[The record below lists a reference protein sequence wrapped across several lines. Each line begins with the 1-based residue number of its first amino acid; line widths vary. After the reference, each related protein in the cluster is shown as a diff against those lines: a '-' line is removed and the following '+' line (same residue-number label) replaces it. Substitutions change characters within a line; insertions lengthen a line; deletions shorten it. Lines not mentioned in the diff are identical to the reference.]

1 MAIMRTECAR
11 EQDVLDA
18 VAAGRWDAE
27 LRAHIESCA
36 ICQDVRTV
44 VAAMSEE
51 RDAAW
56 EEPSVAPASV
66 VWWRAKMRAR
76 EEATRAA
83 TRPIVVA
90 QAMAITCL
98 LALAVALVPLA
109 LPWIRSGVAAAAD
122 LAAWLTPRAEAV
134 STAFRFVTGTAL
146 PILPFAVASI
156 LLAPILLYYATE
168 VRPGLQPGR
177 DRP

>member
-27 LRAHIESCA
+27 LQAHLESCE

-44 VAAMSEE
+44 LVPLSEE

-56 EEPSVAPASV
+56 EESSVPPASV
-66 VWWRAKMRAR
+66 VWWRSQIRAR

-83 TRPIVVA
+83 ARPIAIA
-90 QAMAITCL
+90 QAVAVMTLIA
-98 LALAVALVPLA
+98 LALALLPLA
-109 LPWIRSGVAAAAD
+109 LPWIRSGVAAGAD
-122 LAAWLTPRAEAV
+122 VAAWLTPRAEAV

-156 LLAPILLYYATE
+156 LLAPILLYYALTE
-168 VRPGLQPGR
+168 E
-177 DRP
+177 